1 MMLAIIV
8 LHLLMTVDNEHDQCV
23 YNDPDIT
30 VLINMIILICTISAR
45 LMSTRAIQPGAG
57 KKKCSKLDLER
68 PPFVDVILFYNILY
82 HVCVFFPPL
91 KNGTKKHN
99 ENIYLPSLPS
109 LISGF
114 DPHLGRAN

>member
-8 LHLLMTVDNEHDQCV
+8 LHLLMTDNEHDQCV

-57 KKKCSKLDLER
+57 LKKMQQIGFGTSTICGC
-68 PPFVDVILFYNILY
+68 YMILY
-82 HVCVFFPPL
+82 HVCVFFSV
-91 KNGTKKHN
+91 KKWN
-99 ENIYLPSLPS
+99 NKT
-109 LISGF
+109 
-114 DPHLGRAN
+114 